1 MAQPIWNTTAGSIG
15 TFPATIIMA
24 TQLSASPVSPATTIT
39 YTLLSGTLPPG
50 TTITIGGLISGTP
63 TLVTVD
69 TTTTFTIRATDNL
82 SNIRDRTFSITISGT
97 AIPEFTT
104 PAGSVLSTLDSVWIE
119 LPIEYSNPDNTN
131 QIVVEVQEGI
141 LPPGLEINPA
151 GVIRGYA
158 NPPTVS
164 VTLTEVETNAT
175 LTDGTSYLITCTST
189 TQFTIGRPVV
199 FTSTVFG
206 GIQNGETYYIKTI
219 DSSTTFS
226 ITSTQ
231 NGDVFPLTSAS
242 GSMTV
247 TLPATSFGQPT
258 IRTYSF
264 ILRLSRNLGGD
275 TATYSIT
282 VVNQNTPVSQGGPGY
297 TINSRIPTI
306 LNTRPKTFIIT
317 DNDPYSGYYILPPIS
332 PTVNAFIGTIRSGEY
347 FTFKIIG
354 YDFDGSSLTYDY
366 VNLPVELTG
375 DTETGW
381 ITGTPTLNSTGL
393 STFSFAVNVY
403 KTDSSSIGTT
413 NFNFSYNLSNEIT
426 DTIIWSTPSD
436 LGTIFNSSIST
447 VNVFAVADTELSYR
461 ITSGS
466 LPPNLLLLSN
476 GEITGK
482 VADQPTDTLLEQ
494 NTETVFTFTIQAYSA
509 LFPAVQSTK
518 TFTITV
524 LQEYTQPTD
533 TLYIKAAPSI
543 NDRNIINTLLTSE
556 TLIPEE
562 IVYRPNDIYFGK
574 ATSIVYEHA
583 YGIYASEIDE
593 YLAAVTQNHYWR
605 NITLGEIKTA
615 VAKNSLGEIIYEV
628 VYSEVIDNL
637 VNPAGISIQQEIIWP
652 RPIDLGLGPWY
663 TSITDIHASYETV
676 LGQEY
681 YTSLTPGFAQT
692 LYPNSLF
699 NMRNRVSQVVGQEFD
714 SRLLPL
720 WMTSQQENGGTL
732 GYTQAWVICYTKP
745 GIIVDGQLLTYAEFK
760 ATGLTK
766 TRTEGGVI
774 ITDYFSS
781 AETIKNNINNNWPYT
796 LNQINFRIDRFSVDK
811 SETYNYDKK
820 LNPPAW
826 TGLPSATPVPNPIDS
841 ENFYVL
847 FPRQTILPD
856 ESQY

>member
-15 TFPATIIMA
+15 TYPATIIMA
-24 TQLSASPVSPATTIT
+24 TQLSASPVLPSTTIT
-39 YTLLSGTLPPG
+39 YILLSGTLPPG
-50 TTITIGGLISGTP
+50 TSITTSGLISGTP
-63 TLVTVD
+63 TLVTTD
-69 TTTTFTIRATDNL
+69 TTSTFTIRATDNL
-82 SNIRDRTFSITISGT
+82 SNIRDRTFLMTISGS

-104 PAGSVLSTLDSVWIE
+104 PAGSVLNTLDSVWVE

-131 QIVVEVQEGI
+131 EVVVELQEGI
-141 LPPGLEINPA
+141 LPPGLEINPV
-151 GVIRGYA
+151 GLIRGYA

-164 VTLTEVETNAT
+164 VTLTEIGTTAT
-175 LTDGTSYLITCTST
+175 ITDGTTYLITCTST
-189 TQFTIGRPVV
+189 TQFTVGRPVV

-206 GIQNGETYYIKTI
+206 GIAEGETYYIKTI
-219 DSSTTFS
+219 DSSTTFT

-231 NGDVFPLTSAS
+231 NGNVFPLTSAS
-242 GSMTV
+242 GLMTV
-247 TLPATSFGQPT
+247 TLPAISFGQPT

-264 ILRLSRNLGGD
+264 ILRLSSNLGGD

-282 VVNQNTPVSQGGPGY
+282 VVNQNTPISQGGPGY
-297 TINSRIPTI
+297 TINSRIPSI
-306 LNTRPKTFIIT
+306 LNTRPRTFIIT
-317 DNDPYSGYYILPPIS
+317 DNDPYSGYYILPPVS

-347 FTFKIIG
+347 FTFKVIG
-354 YDFDGSSLTYDY
+354 YDFDVSSLSYQY
-366 VNLPVELTG
+366 INLPVELTG

-381 ITGTPTLNSTGL
+381 ITGIPTLNSIGL
-393 STFSFAVNVY
+393 STFNFAVNVY
-403 KTDSSSIGTT
+403 KTDNPSIGTV

-436 LGTIFNSSIST
+436 LGTIFNSTIST
-447 VNVFAVADTELSYR
+447 LNVFALADTELSYR
-461 ITSGS
+461 ITNGE

-476 GEITGK
+476 GEITGS

-494 NTETVFTFTIQAYSA
+494 NAETVFTFTIQAYSA
-509 LFPAVQSTK
+509 LYPVVQSTK
-518 TFTITV
+518 TFTLTV
-524 LQEYTQPTD
+524 LQEYIQPTD

-543 NDRNIINTLLTSE
+543 DDRNILNTLLTSE

-562 IVYRPNDIYFGK
+562 MVYRPNDIYFGK

-615 VAKNSLGEIIYEV
+615 VAKNSAGEIIYEV

-637 VNPAGISIQQEIIWP
+637 VNPAGVSIQQEIYWP

-663 TSITDIHASYETV
+663 TSITDIYTSYENV
-676 LGQEY
+676 LGQDY

-699 NMRNRVSQVVGQEFD
+699 NMRNRVSQVVGQEYD

-745 GIIVDGQLLTYAEFK
+745 RIVVNGTALTYADFN
-760 ATGLTK
+760 ATELK
-766 TRTEGGVI
+766 RA
-774 ITDYFSS
+774 DYLSY
-781 AETIKNNINNNWPYT
+781 AELIKNNINTNWPYT

-826 TGLPSATPVPNPIDS
+826 TGLPSATPIPNPLDS
-841 ENFYVL
+841 KDFYVL

-856 ESQY
+856 ETQY

>member
-1 MAQPIWNTTAGSIG
+1 
-15 TFPATIIMA
+15 
-24 TQLSASPVSPATTIT
+24 LSS
-39 YTLLSGTLPPG
+39 
-50 TTITIGGLISGTP
+50 
-63 TLVTVD
+63 
-69 TTTTFTIRATDNL
+69 
-82 SNIRDRTFSITISGT
+82 
-97 AIPEFTT
+97 
-104 PAGSVLSTLDSVWIE
+104 
-119 LPIEYSNPDNTN
+119 
-131 QIVVEVQEGI
+131 
-141 LPPGLEINPA
+141 
-151 GVIRGYA
+151 
-158 NPPTVS
+158 
-164 VTLTEVETNAT
+164 
-175 LTDGTSYLITCTST
+175 
-189 TQFTIGRPVV
+189 
-199 FTSTVFG
+199 
-206 GIQNGETYYIKTI
+206 
-219 DSSTTFS
+219 
-226 ITSTQ
+226 
-231 NGDVFPLTSAS
+231 
-242 GSMTV
+242 
-247 TLPATSFGQPT
+247 
-258 IRTYSF
+258 
-264 ILRLSRNLGGD
+264 NLGGD

-306 LNTRPKTFIIT
+306 LNTRPRTFVIT
-317 DNDPYSGYYILPPIS
+317 DNDPYSGYYILPPVS

-354 YDFDGSSLTYDY
+354 YDFDGSSLTYEY
-366 VNLPVELTG
+366 VDLPVNLTG

-393 STFSFAVNVY
+393 STFNFEVNVY
-403 KTDSSSIGTT
+403 KTDSVSIGTT

-426 DTIIWSTPSD
+426 DTIVWETPSD
-436 LGTIFNSSIST
+436 LGSIFNSTIST
-447 VNVFAVADTELSYR
+447 LNVYAVADTAISYR
-461 ITSGS
+461 ITSGA
-466 LPPNLLLLSN
+466 LPPNLILLSN
-476 GEITGK
+476 GEITGR

-494 NTETVFTFTIQAYSA
+494 NTETVFTFTIQAYSP
-509 LFPAVQSTK
+509 LYPVVQASK

-543 NDRNIINTLLTSE
+543 NDRNILNTLLTSE
-556 TLIPEE
+556 TLIPEAM
-562 IVYRPNDIYFGK
+562 VYRPNDIYFGK
-574 ATSIVYEHA
+574 STSIIYEHA

-637 VNPAGISIQQEIIWP
+637 VNPLGVSIQQEIYWP
-652 RPIDLGLGPWY
+652 RPINLGLGPWY
-663 TSITDIHASYETV
+663 TSITDIFTSYDTV
-676 LGQEY
+676 LGQDY

-699 NMRNRVSQVVGQEFD
+699 NMRNRVGQIVGQEFD

-745 GIIVDGQLLTYAEFK
+745 EF
-760 ATGLTK
+760 AD
-766 TRTEGGVI
+766 I
-774 ITDYFSS
+774 
-781 AETIKNNINNNWPYT
+781 IKNNINTNWPYT
-796 LNQINFRIDRFSVDK
+796 LNQINFRIDRFSVNK

-826 TGLPSATPVPNPIDS
+826 TGLPSATPVPDPIDS
-841 ENFYVL
+841 KDFYVL

>member
-1 MAQPIWNTTAGSIG
+1 MAQPIWNTPAGTIG
-15 TFPATIIMA
+15 TYPATILMA
-24 TQLSASPVSPATTIT
+24 TQLSATPSSPATTII

-50 TTITIGGLISGTP
+50 TSITTSGLISGTP
-63 TLVTVD
+63 TLVTID

-82 SNIRDRTFSITISGT
+82 SNLRDRTFSMTISGS

-104 PAGSVLSTLDSVWIE
+104 PAGSILNTLDSVWIE

-131 QIVVEVQEGI
+131 EVVVELQEGI

-151 GVIRGYA
+151 GLIRGYA

-175 LTDGTSYLITCTST
+175 ITDGTSYLITCTST
-189 TQFTIGRPVV
+189 TQFTVGRPVV

-206 GIQNGETYYIKTI
+206 GIEEGETYYIKTI
-219 DSSTTFS
+219 NSSTTFT

-231 NGDVFPLTSAS
+231 NGNVFPLTSAS
-242 GSMTV
+242 GLMTV
-247 TLPATSFGQPT
+247 TLPAISFGQPT

-264 ILRLSRNLGGD
+264 ILRLLSNLGSD

-282 VVNQNTPVSQGGPGY
+282 VVNQNTPINQGGPGY

-306 LNTRPKTFIIT
+306 LNTRPRTFVIT
-317 DNDPYSGYYILPPIS
+317 DNDPYSGYYILPPVS

-354 YDFDGSSLTYDY
+354 YDFDGSTLSYEYL
-366 VNLPVELTG
+366 NLPVALTG
-375 DTETGW
+375 DIETGW

-393 STFSFAVNVY
+393 STFNFAVNVY
-403 KTDSSSIGTT
+403 KTDNASIGTT

-426 DTIIWSTPSD
+426 DTIVWETPSD
-436 LGTIFNSSIST
+436 LGSIFNSTIST
-447 VNVFAVADTELSYR
+447 LNVYAVADTTISYR

-466 LPPNLLLLSN
+466 LPPNLILLSN
-476 GEITGK
+476 GEITGR

-494 NTETVFTFTIQAYSA
+494 NTETVFTFTIQAYSP
-509 LFPAVQSTK
+509 LYPVVQASK
-518 TFTITV
+518 TFTVTV

-543 NDRNIINTLLTSE
+543 NDRNILNTLLSSE
-556 TLIPEE
+556 TLIPEAM
-562 IVYRPNDIYFGK
+562 VYRPNDIYFGK
-574 ATSIVYEHA
+574 STSIIYEHA

-637 VNPAGISIQQEIIWP
+637 VNPAGISIQQEIYWP
-652 RPIDLGLGPWY
+652 RLIDLGLGPWY
-663 TSITDIHASYETV
+663 TSITDIFTSYETV
-676 LGQEY
+676 LGQDY
-681 YTSLTPGFAQT
+681 YTSLTPGFART

-699 NMRNRVSQVVGQEFD
+699 NMRNRVGQVVGQEFD

-720 WMTSQQENGGTL
+720 WMTSQQSNGGTL

-745 GIIVDGQLLTYAEFK
+745 GFAD
-760 ATGLTK
+760 
-766 TRTEGGVI
+766 
-774 ITDYFSS
+774 
-781 AETIKNNINNNWPYT
+781 TIKNNINTNWPYT

-820 LNPPAW
+820 LSPPAW
-826 TGLPSATPVPNPIDS
+826 TGLPSATPVPDPLNSKD
-841 ENFYVL
+841 FYVL

-856 ESQY
+856 ETQY

>member
-15 TFPATIIMA
+15 TYPATLVMS

-39 YTLLSGTLPPG
+39 YILLSGTLPPG
-50 TTITIGGLISGTP
+50 TTITSSGLISGTP

-82 SNIRDRTFSITISGT
+82 SNLRDRTFSMTVSGS

-104 PAGSVLSTLDSVWIE
+104 PAGSVLNTLDSVWIE

-131 QIVVEVQEGI
+131 EVVVELQEGI
-141 LPPGLEINPA
+141 LPPGLEISPA

-164 VTLTEVETNAT
+164 VTLTEVGTNAT

-189 TQFTIGRPVV
+189 TQFTVGRPIV

-206 GIQNGETYYIKTI
+206 GIEEGETYYIKTI
-219 DSSTTFS
+219 NSSTTFT

-231 NGDVFPLTSAS
+231 NGNVFPLTTAS
-242 GSMTV
+242 GLMTV
-247 TLPATSFGQPT
+247 TLPAITFGQPT

-264 ILRLSRNLGGD
+264 ILRLSSVLGGD

-317 DNDPYSGYYILPPIS
+317 DNDPYSGYYILPPVS
-332 PTVNAFIGTIRSGEY
+332 PTVNALIGTIRSGEY

-354 YDFDGSSLTYDY
+354 YDFDGSSLSYEY
-366 VNLPVELTG
+366 INLPVDLTG
-375 DTETGW
+375 DTVTGW
-381 ITGTPTLNSTGL
+381 ITGTPTLNSIGL

-403 KTDSSSIGTT
+403 KTDNISIGTT
-413 NFNFSYNLSNEIT
+413 NFNFSYNVSNEIT
-426 DTIIWSTPSD
+426 DTIIWSTPSN
-436 LGTIFNSSIST
+436 LGTIFNSTIST
-447 VNVFAVADTELSYR
+447 LKVFALADTELSYR
-461 ITSGS
+461 VTSGS
-466 LPPNLLLLSN
+466 LPPNLILLSN
-476 GEITGK
+476 GEITGR

-494 NTETVFTFTIQAYSA
+494 NAETVFTFTIQAYSS
-509 LFPAVQSTK
+509 LYPVVQSTK
-518 TFTITV
+518 TFTITI

-543 NDRNIINTLLTSE
+543 NDRNILNTLLTSE
-556 TLIPEE
+556 TLIPEAM
-562 IVYRPNDIYFGK
+562 VYRPNDIYFGK
-574 ATSIVYEHA
+574 STSIVYEHA

-593 YLAAVTQNHYWR
+593 YLAAVTRNHYWR

-615 VAKNSLGEIIYEV
+615 VAKNSAGEIIYEV

-637 VNPAGISIQQEIIWP
+637 VNPAGVSIQQEIYWP

-663 TSITDIHASYETV
+663 TSVTDIFTSYETV
-676 LGQEY
+676 LGQDY
-681 YTSLTPGFAQT
+681 YTSLTPGYAQI

-699 NMRNRVSQVVGQEFD
+699 NMRNRVSQVVGQEYD

-720 WMTSQQENGGTL
+720 WMTSQQANGGTL

-745 GIIVDGQLLTYAEFK
+745 GIIVDGQLLTYAEFE
-760 ATGLTK
+760 ATGLKK

-774 ITDYFSS
+774 ITDYFSF

-826 TGLPSATPVPNPIDS
+826 TGLPSATPVPDPIDS
-841 ENFYVL
+841 KDFYVL

>member
-1 MAQPIWNTTAGSIG
+1 MAQPIWNTPAGSIG
-15 TFPATIIMA
+15 TYPATILMA
-24 TQLSASPVSPATTIT
+24 TQLSASPVSPSTTII
-39 YTLLSGTLPPG
+39 YTLLSGTLPSG
-50 TTITIGGLISGTP
+50 TTITSSGLISGTP

-69 TTTTFTIRATDNL
+69 TSTTFTIRATDNL
-82 SNIRDRTFSITISGT
+82 SNIRDRTFSMTVSGS

-104 PAGSVLSTLDSVWIE
+104 PAGSILNTLDSVWVE
-119 LPIEYSNPDNTN
+119 LPIEYSNPDSTN
-131 QIVVEVQEGI
+131 QVVVELQEGI
-141 LPPGLEINPA
+141 LPTGLEINPA

-158 NPPTVS
+158 IPPTVN

-175 LTDGTSYLITCTST
+175 LSDGTSYLITCTST
-189 TQFTIGRPVV
+189 TQFTVGRPVI
-199 FTSTVFG
+199 FTTTVFG
-206 GIQNGETYYIKTI
+206 GVVEGETYYIRTI
-219 DSSTTFS
+219 NSTTTFT
-226 ITSTQ
+226 IAATQ
-231 NGDVFPLTSAS
+231 NGDVFSLTSAS

-247 TLPATSFGQPT
+247 TLPAISFGQPT

-264 ILRLSRNLGGD
+264 ILRLSSNLGGD
-275 TATYSIT
+275 TITYSIT

-317 DNDPYSGYYILPPIS
+317 DNDPYSGYYILPPVS

-354 YDFDGSSLTYDY
+354 YDFDGSSLTYEY

-393 STFSFAVNVY
+393 STFNFAVNVY
-403 KTDSSSIGTT
+403 KTDNTSIGTT

-436 LGTIFNSSIST
+436 LGTIFNSTIST
-447 VNVFAVADTELSYR
+447 LNVVAIADTELSYR
-461 ITSGS
+461 ITSGA
-466 LPPNLLLLSN
+466 LPPNLLLLDN
-476 GEITGK
+476 GEITGI
-482 VADQPTDTLLEQ
+482 VANQPTDTLLEQ
-494 NTETVFTFTIQAYSA
+494 NVETVFTVTIQAYSA
-509 LFPAVQSTK
+509 LYPVVQATK

-524 LQEYTQPTD
+524 IQEYTQPTD

-543 NDRNIINTLLTSE
+543 NDRNILNTLLTSE
-556 TLIPEE
+556 TLMPEAM
-562 IVYRPNDIYFGK
+562 VYRPNDIYFGK
-574 ATSIVYEHA
+574 ATSIIYEHA
-583 YGIYASEIDE
+583 YGIYSSEIDE

-637 VNPAGISIQQEIIWP
+637 INPSGVSIQQEIYWP
-652 RPIDLGLGPWY
+652 RPIDLQLGPWY
-663 TSITDIHASYETV
+663 TSITDIFTSYDTV
-676 LGQEY
+676 LGQDY
-681 YTSLTPGFAQT
+681 YTSLSPGYAQL

-699 NMRNRVSQVVGQEFD
+699 NMRNRVGQVVGQEFD

-720 WMTSQQENGGTL
+720 WMTSQQANGGTL

-745 GIIVDGQLLTYAEFK
+745 GFAEVI
-760 ATGLTK
+760 K
-766 TRTEGGVI
+766 T
-774 ITDYFSS
+774 
-781 AETIKNNINNNWPYT
+781 NINSNWPYT

-811 SETYNYDKK
+811 SETYNYDKR
-820 LNPPAW
+820 LNPPTW
-826 TGLPSATPVPNPIDS
+826 TGLPSATPVPDPLDS
-841 ENFYVL
+841 KDFYVL

>member
-15 TFPATIIMA
+15 TYPATILMA
-24 TQLSASPVSPATTIT
+24 TQLSASPVFPSTTIT
-39 YTLLSGTLPPG
+39 YKLLSGTLPPG
-50 TTITIGGLISGTP
+50 TSITTGGLISGTP
-63 TLVTVD
+63 SLVTAD
-69 TTTTFTIRATDNL
+69 TTNTFTIRATDNL
-82 SNIRDRTFSITISGT
+82 SNIRDRTFSMTVSGS

-104 PAGSVLSTLDSVWIE
+104 PAGSVLNTLDSVWIE
-119 LPIEYSNPDNTN
+119 FPIEYSNPDSTN
-131 QIVVEVQEGI
+131 QVVIELQEGI
-141 LPPGLEINPA
+141 LPPGLEINAA

-164 VTLTEVETNAT
+164 VTLNEVETNAT
-175 LTDGTSYLITCTST
+175 ITDGTSYLITCTST
-189 TQFTIGRPVV
+189 TQFTVGRPVT
-199 FTSTVFG
+199 FSSTVFG
-206 GIQNGETYYIKTI
+206 GIEEGETYYIKTI
-219 DSSTTFS
+219 NSTTTFTIS
-226 ITSTQ
+226 ATQ
-231 NGDVFPLTSAS
+231 NGTVFPLTSAT

-247 TLPATSFGQPT
+247 TLSATSFGQPT

-264 ILRLSRNLGGD
+264 ILRLSSTLGGD
-275 TATYSIT
+275 TANYSIT
-282 VVNQNTPVSQGGPGY
+282 VVNQTTPVSQGGPGY

-317 DNDPYSGYYILPPIS
+317 DNDPYSGYYILPPVS

-354 YDFDGSSLTYDY
+354 YDFDGSSLTYEY
-366 VNLPVELTG
+366 VNLPTELTG
-375 DTETGW
+375 DTGTGW

-393 STFSFAVNVY
+393 STFNFAVNVY
-403 KTDSSSIGTT
+403 KTDNSSIGTT

-436 LGTIFNSSIST
+436 LGTIFNSAIST
-447 VNVFAVADTELSYR
+447 LNVFAVADTELSYR
-461 ITSGS
+461 ITSGA
-466 LPPNLLLLSN
+466 LPPNLILLSN
-476 GEITGK
+476 GEITGI
-482 VADQPTDTLLEQ
+482 VADQPTDILLEQ
-494 NTETVFTFTIQAYSA
+494 NAETVFTVTIQAYSG
-509 LFPAVQSTK
+509 LYPVVQSTK

-543 NDRNIINTLLTSE
+543 EDRNIINTLLTSD
-556 TLIPEE
+556 TLIPEAM
-562 IVYRPNDIYFGK
+562 VYRPNDIYFGK
-574 ATSIVYEHA
+574 ATSIIYEHA

-615 VAKNSLGEIIYEV
+615 VAKNSAGEIIYEV

-637 VNPAGISIQQEIIWP
+637 VNPQGVSIQQEIYWP
-652 RPIDLGLGPWY
+652 RLIDLGLGPWY
-663 TSITDIHASYETV
+663 TSITDIYTSYATV
-676 LGQEY
+676 LGQDY
-681 YTSLTPGFAQT
+681 YTSLTPGYART

-699 NMRNRVSQVVGQEFD
+699 NMRNRVGQVVGQEFD

-720 WMTSQQENGGTL
+720 WMTSQQANGGTL

-745 GIIVDGQLLTYAEFK
+745 RIVVDGTALTYAEFK
-760 ATGLTK
+760 ETGLT
-766 TRTEGGVI
+766 R
-774 ITDYFSS
+774 TDYFSY
-781 AETIKNNINNNWPYT
+781 AELIKNNINTNWPYT

-826 TGLPSATPVPNPIDS
+826 TGLPSASPVPDPIDS
-841 ENFYVL
+841 KDFYVL

-856 ESQY
+856 ETQY

>member
-1 MAQPIWNTTAGSIG
+1 MAQPVWNTPAGSIG
-15 TFPATIIMA
+15 TYPATLIMA
-24 TQLSASPVSPATTIT
+24 TQLSASPVSPATIIT
-39 YTLLSGTLPPG
+39 YTLLSGTLPSG
-50 TTITIGGLISGTP
+50 TTITSSGLISGTP
-63 TLVTVD
+63 TLVTID

-82 SNIRDRTFSITISGT
+82 SNIRDRTFSMTVSGT
-97 AIPEFTT
+97 AIPEFST
-104 PAGSVLSTLDSVWIE
+104 PAGSILNTLDSVWIE
-119 LPIEYSNPDNTN
+119 LPIEYSNPESTN
-131 QIVVEVQEGI
+131 QVVVELQEGI

-158 NPPTVS
+158 TPPTVT
-164 VTLTEVETNAT
+164 VTLTEVDTNAT

-189 TQFTIGRPVV
+189 TQFTVGRPVI

-206 GIQNGETYYIKTI
+206 GIEEGETYYIRSI
-219 DSSTTFS
+219 NSTTTFT
-226 ITSTQ
+226 IAATQ
-231 NGDVFPLTSAS
+231 NGDVFSLTSAS

-247 TLPATSFGQPT
+247 TLPAISFGQPT

-264 ILRLSRNLGGD
+264 ILRLSSNLGGD
-275 TATYSIT
+275 TVTYSIT

-306 LNTRPKTFIIT
+306 LNTRPRTFIIT
-317 DNDPYSGYYILPPIS
+317 DNDPYSGYYILPPVS

-347 FTFKIIG
+347 FTFKVIG
-354 YDFDGSSLTYDY
+354 YDFDGSSLTYEYID
-366 VNLPVELTG
+366 LPADLTG

-381 ITGTPTLNSTGL
+381 ITGTPTLNSIGL
-393 STFSFAVNVY
+393 STFNFSVNVY
-403 KTDSSSIGTT
+403 KTDNTSIGTP

-436 LGTIFNSSIST
+436 LGTIFNSTIST
-447 VNVFAVADTELSYR
+447 LNVIAIADTELSYR
-461 ITSGS
+461 ITSGA
-466 LPPNLLLLSN
+466 LPPNLLLLDN
-476 GEITGK
+476 GEITGI
-482 VADQPTDTLLEQ
+482 VANQPTDTLLEQ
-494 NTETVFTFTIQAYSA
+494 NAETVFTVNIQAYSA
-509 LFPAVQSTK
+509 LYPVVQATK

-524 LQEYTQPTD
+524 IQEYTQPTD

-543 NDRNIINTLLTSE
+543 NDRNILNTLLSSE
-556 TLIPEE
+556 TLIPEAM
-562 IVYRPNDIYFGK
+562 VYRPNDIYFGK
-574 ATSIVYEHA
+574 STSIIYEHA
-583 YGIYASEIDE
+583 YGIYSSEIDE

-637 VNPAGISIQQEIIWP
+637 INPSGVSIQQEIYWP
-652 RPIDLGLGPWY
+652 RPIDLQLGPWY
-663 TSITDIHASYETV
+663 TSITDIFTSYDTV
-676 LGQEY
+676 LGQDY
-681 YTSLTPGFAQT
+681 YTSLTPGYAQT

-699 NMRNRVSQVVGQEFD
+699 NMRNRVGQVVGQEFD

-720 WMTSQQENGGTL
+720 WMTSQQSNGGTL

-745 GIIVDGQLLTYAEFK
+745 GIIVDGELLTYAEFK

-774 ITDYFSS
+774 VTDYFSS
-781 AETIKNNINNNWPYT
+781 AETIKNNINNNWSYT

-811 SETYNYDKK
+811 SETYNYDKR

-826 TGLPSATPVPNPIDS
+826 TGLPSATPVPDPLDS
-841 ENFYVL
+841 KDFYVL